1 MRARDAVQ
9 IGGWG
14 IVHSERYRFAAR
26 DPSAP
31 ASRAQRAAYP
41 ARP

>member
-1 MRARDAVQ
+1 MSGLDAAQ
-9 IGGWG
+9 ISGWG
-14 IVHSERYRFAAR
+14 IVPGERYRFAAR

-31 ASRAQRAAYP
+31 ASRAQRAACP